1 MRPVLAIA
9 GVIVAIL
16 VIVWGVRWFSYAR
29 VHESTDDARVDA
41 NTVAVTSKITERVA
55 QIYVDTNQPVKKGQ
69 LLIALDNADEQAKLA
84 QAKANLQLTVQ
95 NQQAETTQG
104 TGGVTQAQANV
115 QNAAAQVP
123 AAQAGV
129 QAAQAQVSAARA
141 ALPGAQQALNKAR
154 ADYQRARS
162 LVASGDIPKSQ
173 LDAAKAAYAQAQSQ
187 YDSARAGVN
196 VAEANVVAAQQ
207 KVAAAQAGVSAAQG
221 DVQAAQGK
229 LSQAQAPAQVS
240 AQEAAV
246 QLAEQNL
253 ANTKIYSAID
263 GYVGEKSVETGQTVS
278 PGTTLLTLIPNRV
291 FVTANY
297 KETQVG
303 KMHAGQSV
311 DIRVDAYKGVTFHG
325 KVVSINPA
333 SQNTYALVPA
343 QNSTGNFVK
352 VTQRIPVK
360 ISIDDADPQ
369 RYPMR
374 PGMSVETS
382 VLVQ

>member
-1 MRPVLAIA
+1 
-9 GVIVAIL
+9 
-16 VIVWGVRWFSYAR
+16 
-29 VHESTDDARVDA
+29 
-41 NTVAVTSKITERVA
+41 
-55 QIYVDTNQPVKKGQ
+55 VKKAWKPG
-69 LLIALDNADEQAKLA
+69 KPS
-84 QAKANLQLTVQ
+84 
-95 NQQAETTQG
+95 
-104 TGGVTQAQANV
+104 
-115 QNAAAQVP
+115 VP
-123 AAQAGV
+123 
-129 QAAQAQVSAARA
+129 
-141 ALPGAQQALNKAR
+141 
-154 ADYQRARS
+154 
-162 LVASGDIPKSQ
+162 
-173 LDAAKAAYAQAQSQ
+173 
-187 YDSARAGVN
+187 
-196 VAEANVVAAQQ
+196 
-207 KVAAAQAGVSAAQG
+207 
-221 DVQAAQGK
+221 
-229 LSQAQAPAQVS
+229 
-240 AQEAAV
+240 
-246 QLAEQNL
+246 
-253 ANTKIYSAID
+253 
-263 GYVGEKSVETGQTVS
+263 
-278 PGTTLLTLIPNRV
+278 TTLLTLIPNRV